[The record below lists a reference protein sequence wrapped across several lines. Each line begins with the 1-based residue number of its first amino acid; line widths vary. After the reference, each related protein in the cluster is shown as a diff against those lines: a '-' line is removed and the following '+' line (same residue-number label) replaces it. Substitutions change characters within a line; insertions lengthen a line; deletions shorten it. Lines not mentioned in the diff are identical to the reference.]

1 MHFSLCHTIRRAN
14 IAKGTRY
21 RIKKESFYL
30 IVGSSSGM
38 RKSEREVY
46 VYVLS
51 FSLSFCVSYA
61 LPCWS
66 SSRAWAVA
74 AADSAMDLRN

>member
-1 MHFSLCHTIRRAN
+1 MC
-14 IAKGTRY
+14 
-21 RIKKESFYL
+21 
-30 IVGSSSGM
+30 SSSGM
-38 RKSEREVY
+38 KKSESDVY
-46 VYVLS
+46 VYMLS